1 MKKHLFSSL
10 VKTIFLVWVGFV
22 VLTLSSCENFMQ
34 GADVRSQLDK
44 AVSFANAKN
53 CSLFISQE
61 TEMGT
66 FLSSGEKECK
76 IGYSVEIVFYLNKDY
91 YVFKNLKAVSVT
103 DESQSRDDY
112 VEFTINQEES
122 DIEKGLYRVSVKLLK
137 EANDIKIIP
146 DCIELPKVL
155 SYSPASS
162 ETNYANTPVVIT
174 FNMPINSQTLTDN
187 FKVSFNDIERTQDFF
202 YEPVLS
208 NDNRVVTILPKGKD
222 LKTYIEE
229 LKTQSIN
236 LKFFLSP
243 QITATIGEV
252 TYPLVQDANSDF
264 TICYEK
270 KIEETPP
277 QKEQLFV
284 TRHEINLEDA
294 EELVENKEELFNN
307 EDIGTPPSNVDKYDF
322 VNNVSY
328 FDIYSKKV
336 LQNRTGGKVYIY
348 GKYTDKDSGVRS
360 VSIEE
365 ERTNNWYSLL
375 VKEEPKSFT
384 YMKDSKEAE
393 FTILGD
399 TTYFCIPYEIKS
411 DDGAVKL
418 RIKVTDAAG
427 NSTDI
432 DEFTAIKKSKVQ
444 ITNCHEFGTPG
455 SIEPDNYSPYY
466 TVLLDKLAAGK
477 ISIKEYN
484 EAIKIVKDY
493 IYIEDSVEE
502 NEISTLYW
510 LYDYGMG
517 INMLPKEVKCQ
528 YIDKDNKTAYKVL
541 TPDDYWTEID
551 GKIMWW
557 YGFATLDDAASLGG
571 QTLTFFVSDDLGNTV
586 SKEVRVPSADDI
598 SWVITKKPNNK
609 ASVVFKGRGLDEIEY
624 FVQKRQNNEGIIDC
638 YYYSG
643 SETEIQA
650 GCKYQTSFAINGFL
664 TEFNDD
670 YYSISTEPEPE
681 DGVGEVKIES
691 YTIEKAT
698 VQRTDYIGPYLDVH
712 ITLSDES
719 LTKYDSF
726 YINFKYQDT
735 VNGNTFN
742 RDFKTYINKEADNKL
757 IFQLP
762 TRFFYLSATGVELIV
777 HGIVNQYVTPGSAES
792 CKITIAR
799 FTQGTANFTNYDNYP
814 PDLAF
819 DKNSDDENLIIT
831 AEDIG
836 SGLQFVQYVYEQSK
850 TYLYTTITGNFPKTY
865 IPFSDFVI
873 YGKINYGFDC
883 YAFDNV
889 LNCEPV
895 HYNLRFCDYP
905 SGYFTSIK
913 KNTSNWSLKTD
924 PCPSADFFDISVR
937 DITVYTLQ
945 TIDGLSSWKKSNI
958 STSSWDYN
966 TNDSSTNGVITTVTA
981 DNLPENQ
988 YVRIITALNDNH
1000 SPSSYLFTGDPGS
1013 GQNDLFLPGGFEN
1026 TYAIVSD
1033 APVFVHTLVT
1043 SRPYEECKD
1052 WSAKEWEYYKKH
1064 LGEQVLNFTSNNT
1077 GVQAY
1082 TAPVSSN
1089 DIKPGECYIVIAHY
1103 ATGRT
1108 AMSPVMVK
1116 E

>member
-1 MKKHLFSSL
+1 
-10 VKTIFLVWVGFV
+10 
-22 VLTLSSCENFMQ
+22 
-34 GADVRSQLDK
+34 
-44 AVSFANAKN
+44 
-53 CSLFISQE
+53 
-61 TEMGT
+61 MGN
-66 FLSSGEKECK
+66 FLSAGEKECK
-76 IGYSVEIVFYLNKDY
+76 VGYSVEVVFYLNKNY
-91 YVFKNLKAVSVT
+91 YSFKNLKAVCIT
-103 DESQSRDDY
+103 DDQISRNDY
-112 VEFTINQEES
+112 VEFTLKEDES

-174 FNMPINSQTLTDN
+174 FNMPINPQTLTDN

-294 EELVENKEELFNN
+294 EELAENKEELFNN
-307 EDIGTPPSNVDKYDF
+307 EDIGTPPSNVDEYDF

-348 GKYTDKDSGVRS
+348 GEYTDNDSGVRS

-384 YMKDSKEAE
+384 YMKDSKEAR
-393 FTILGD
+393 FNTLGD

-427 NSTDI
+427 NSTSI

-455 SIEPDNYSPYY
+455 SIEPDNYSPDY
-466 TVLLDKLAAGK
+466 TVLLDKLIAGE
-477 ISIKEYN
+477 ISIEEYN

-510 LYDYGMG
+510 LYDYDMG

-541 TPDDYWTEID
+541 TPDDYWTEIA

-598 SWVITKKPNNK
+598 SWVITKKTNNK
-609 ASVVFKGRGLDEIEY
+609 ASVVFKGRGLDEIECL
-624 FVQKRQNNEGIIDC
+624 VQKRQYRGENNE
-638 YYYSG
+638 YSYVFG
-643 SETEIQA
+643 SEIEIDSSYKYQA
-650 GCKYQTSFAINGFL
+650 GVCINGFL
-664 TEFNDD
+664 TEFKDD

-735 VNGNTFN
+735 VNGNTHN

-762 TRFFYLSATGVELIV
+762 TGFFYLSATGVELIV

-799 FTQGTANFTNYDNYP
+799 FTQGTDNFTNYDNCP

-819 DKNSDDENLIIT
+819 DINSDDENFIIK

-836 SGLQFVQYVYEQSK
+836 SGLNFVQYVYEQSK
-850 TYLYTTITGNFPKTY
+850 TYLYSTITDTDNFPTTY

-883 YAFDNV
+883 YAFDKV

-913 KNTSNWSLKTD
+913 KNASNWSLKTE
-924 PCPSADFFDISVR
+924 PCSPADFSDI
-937 DITVYTLQ
+937 DENEITVYTLQ
-945 TIDGLSSWKKSNI
+945 TENGLLSWKKPESF
-958 STSSWDYN
+958 STASWN
-966 TNDSSTNGVITTVTA
+966 VSGAEENHTITATA

-988 YVRIITALNDNH
+988 YVRIITALNDKH
-1000 SPSSYLFTGDPGS
+1000 SPFAYLYTGDTGS

-1033 APVFVHTLVT
+1033 APVFVHTLIT
-1043 SRPYEECKD
+1043 DRPYEECKD
-1052 WSAKEWEYYKKH
+1052 WSVKEWEFYKKH
-1064 LGEQVLNFTSNNT
+1064 IGEKVLSFAADET
-1077 GVQAY
+1077 GVKSY
-1082 TAPVSSN
+1082 NVPVDDKRLKSGNS
-1089 DIKPGECYIVIAHY
+1089 YVVIAHY

-1108 AMSPVMVK
+1108 AKSPVMVK